1 MKNLKTK
8 NRQLYETIDE
18 LRNEQVSLEEQVSK
32 LEKELASQYQQYRD
46 EFDARKLLITDVND
60 LRYQKEEL
68 LAAKSKT
75 MSEIQDADKEDP
87 VMLRI
92 ALR

>member
-1 MKNLKTK
+1 MKDLKVK

-18 LRNEQVSLEEQVSK
+18 LRNEHVSLKEQVSR
-32 LEKELASQYQQYRD
+32 LDKELASQYQRYRD
-46 EFDARKLLITDVND
+46 EFDARKLLIADVNE
-60 LRYQKEEL
+60 LRHQNEEL
-68 LAAKSKT
+68 LAVKT
-75 MSEIQDADKEDP
+75 KPHTETQDADKEDP